1 SFAGGK
7 VVTTPAADGVALQVD
22 DAVRKVVQAWPRV
35 ESVTAA
41 ASITAPKV
49 TKAKVDAAVT
59 AFAAPAMS
67 GPVTIVVGD
76 KTAVVTPEQ
85 YAEALSMV
93 PDESGTLNP
102 VVDKEALRGVVAS
115 ATSAVVV
122 APKDATIVLEGDKP
136 VIRPSVDGVSV
147 DTASAADLLVK
158 ALTAPDRRVS
168 LSTVAAKA
176 TLTTEGAQAL
186 GVREVIASFDSAYPY
201 DPPRTNNMT
210 LGAAAVNGTL
220 IKPGEVFS
228 LNKVLGERTTAKG
241 YQEAG
246 VISNNRLTKNVGGGV
261 SQISTVT
268 YNLAWFAGVELTA
281 HKAHSFYISRYP
293 AGREAT
299 VSWPDLDNKW
309 TNNSPYGILVQ
320 MWLSGGQ
327 VHGRMWSTKVYD
339 VTAVAGPRTNIKH
352 GRSITDSSPSCVPH
366 AFTDGFDITVQRVFS
381 KGGSVVKRE
390 SYSTTYVPAD
400 QIICSG

>member
-1 SFAGGK
+1 
-7 VVTTPAADGVALQVD
+7 
-22 DAVRKVVQAWPRV
+22 
-35 ESVTAA
+35 
-41 ASITAPKV
+41 
-49 TKAKVDAAVT
+49 
-59 AFAAPAMS
+59 
-67 GPVTIVVGD
+67 
-76 KTAVVTPEQ
+76 
-85 YAEALSMV
+85 EALSMV

-228 LNKVLGERTTAKG
+228 LNKVMGERTSAKG

-400 QIICSG
+400 LIICSG

>member
-1 SFAGGK
+1 MNTHSPRTVSRLALL
-7 VVTTPAADGVALQVD
+7 AAC
-22 DAVRKVVQAWPRV
+22 
-35 ESVTAA
+35 AA
-41 ASITAPKV
+41 ALAGLSACYVVPVDPRTGQAYPPGPYV
-49 TKAKVDAAVT
+49 TRESSGVT
-59 AFAAPAMS
+59 
-67 GPVTIVVGD
+67 
-76 KTAVVTPEQ
+76 VVTPPAPSAPPQ
-85 YAEALSMV
+85 PGVLSV
-93 PDESGTLNP
+93 RLYPLNP
-102 VVDKEALRGVVAS
+102 QANQGGMLN
-115 ATSAVVV
+115 AVVV
-122 APKDATIVLEGDKP
+122 DSHTG
-136 VIRPSVDGVSV
+136 RG
-147 DTASAADLLVK
+147 
-158 ALTAPDRRVS
+158 
-168 LSTVAAKA
+168 
-176 TLTTEGAQAL
+176 
-186 GVREVIASFDSAYPY
+186 SFDSAYPY

-228 LNKVLGERTTAKG
+228 LNKVMGERTSAKG

-390 SYSTTYVPAD
+390 SYSPTSVFSFRRPD
-400 QIICSG
+400 P